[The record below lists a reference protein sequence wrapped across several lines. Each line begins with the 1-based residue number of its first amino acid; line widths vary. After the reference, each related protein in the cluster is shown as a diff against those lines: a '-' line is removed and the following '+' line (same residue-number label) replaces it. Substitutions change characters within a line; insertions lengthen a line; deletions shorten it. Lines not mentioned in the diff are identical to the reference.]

1 VDLPR
6 REGGIDVNLLIDSDT
21 HLFEPPGMWQQ
32 YVDPADRDVALHMA
46 KDDLGYTWLMFG
58 DRRLSLGGPHR
69 PGDVDGI
76 GAFRQRWLDGL
87 PAAFDLEEF
96 TASYSDPKARLDQLD
111 RAGFDAS
118 IMFPNY
124 GIGWERPLQDDLR
137 ATLANMTAWNRWIVE
152 IAAEGNGRLYPVAH
166 LSLRDPSWLD
176 AQMKALA
183 DGGIRLGLIPPTL
196 VDGRPL
202 SHPELD
208 RVWAGFVDHGIT
220 PVFHVANQPRPF
232 DEAWYGEELEGGIS
246 PLSVVFIWTG
256 AALALTDLILNG
268 VLERHPDLRLGVME
282 LSAVWVPQHLQLMD
296 GGYRHTARFNGESTQ
311 LSLMPSEY
319 FRRQVRVAAFSY
331 EQPNRLMERSGDIF
345 MACSDYPHTEGT
357 MTAIEDYSATG
368 LVPEEDSAGFFGGN
382 ASYLLRAPVPG

>member
-1 VDLPR
+1 VS
-6 REGGIDVNLLIDSDT
+6 LLIDSDT
-21 HLFEPPGMWQQ
+21 HLFEPSGMWRE
-32 YVDPADRDVALHMA
+32 YADPADRDVALHMA
-46 KDDLGYTWLMFG
+46 TDDHGYTWLMSG

-76 GAFRQRWLDGL
+76 GVFRRRLLDGL
-87 PAAFDLEEF
+87 PAEFDLEDF
-96 TASYSDPKARLDQLD
+96 TASYSDPGARLLELD

-124 GIGWERPLQDDLR
+124 GIGWERPMQDDVR

-152 IAAEGNGRLYPVAH
+152 IAGNGGGRLHPVAH
-166 LSLRDPSWLD
+166 LSLRDVTWFDNQLR
-176 AQMKALA
+176 QLA
-183 DGGIRLGLIPPTL
+183 EGGIRIALISPSL

-202 SHPELD
+202 SHPDLD
-208 RVWAGFVDHGIT
+208 RVWAAFVDHGIT

-232 DEAWYGEELEGGIS
+232 DEAWYGEDLEGGIS

-268 VLERHPDLRLGVME
+268 VLERYPELRMGIME
-282 LSAVWVPQHLQLMD
+282 LSARWVPQHMQMMD

-331 EQPNRLMERSGDIF
+331 ERPLDLMAASGDLF

-357 MTAIEDYSATG
+357 LTAIEDYAAVG
-368 LVPEEDSAGFFGGN
+368 LAPDAHPQFFGGN
-382 ASYLLRAPVPG
+382 ASFLLREPAPIA

>member
-1 VDLPR
+1 M
-6 REGGIDVNLLIDSDT
+6 NLLIDSDT
-21 HLFEPPGMWQQ
+21 HLFEPSGMWRQ
-32 YVDPADRDVALHMA
+32 YADPADRDVALHMA
-46 KDDLGYTWLMFG
+46 TDDLGYTWLMSG

-76 GAFRQRWLDGL
+76 GVFRRRLLDGL
-87 PAAFDLEEF
+87 PAEFDLEDF
-96 TASYSDPKARLDQLD
+96 TASYSDPGARLLELD

-124 GIGWERPLQDDLR
+124 GIGWERPMQDDVR

-152 IAAEGNGRLYPVAH
+152 IAGNGGGRLHPVAH
-166 LSLRDPSWLD
+166 LSLRDVTWFESQLR
-176 AQMKALA
+176 QLA
-183 DGGIRLGLIPPTL
+183 EGGIRIGLISPSL

-202 SHPELD
+202 SHPDLD
-208 RVWAGFVDHGIT
+208 RVWAAFVDYGIT

-232 DEAWYGEELEGGIS
+232 DEAWYGEDLEGGIS

-268 VLERHPDLRLGVME
+268 VLERYPDLRMGIME
-282 LSAVWVPQHLQLMD
+282 LSARWVPQHLQMMD

-319 FRRQVRVAAFSY
+319 FQRQVRVAAFSY
-331 EQPNRLMERSGDIF
+331 ERPLDLMAASGDLF

-357 MTAIEDYSATG
+357 LTAIEDYAAAG
-368 LVPEEDSAGFFGGN
+368 LAPDAHPNFFGGN
-382 ASYLLRAPVPG
+382 ASFLLREPASIT

>member
-1 VDLPR
+1 MD
-6 REGGIDVNLLIDSDT
+6 LLIDSDT
-21 HLFEPPGMWQQ
+21 HLFEPSGMWRA

-46 KDDLGYTWLMFG
+46 TDDLGYTWLMFG

-76 GAFRQRWLDGL
+76 GVFRQRFLDGL
-87 PAAFDLEEF
+87 PADFDLEEF
-96 TASYSDPKARLDQLD
+96 SASYSDPNARLLELD

-124 GIGWERPLQDDLR
+124 GIGWERHLQHDLR

-152 IAAEGNGRLYPVAH
+152 IAAKGGGRLFPVAH
-166 LSLRDPSWLD
+166 LSLRDLVWLE
-176 AQMKALA
+176 AQLETLA
-183 DGGIRLGLIPPTL
+183 AGGIRVGLIPPSL

-202 SHPELD
+202 SHPDLD
-208 RVWAGFVDHGIT
+208 RVWAAFVDHGIT
-220 PVFHVANQPRPF
+220 PVFHVANQARPF
-232 DEAWYGEELEGGIS
+232 DEAWYGKDMEGGIT

-268 VLERHPDLRLGVME
+268 VLERYPDLRMGIME
-282 LSAVWVPQHLQLMD
+282 LSARWVPQHLQMMD
-296 GGYRHTARFNGESTQ
+296 GGYRHTARFNGESTE

-319 FRRQVRVAAFSY
+319 FQRQVRVAAFSY
-331 EQPNRLMERSGDIF
+331 EQPHRLIKSSGDIF

-357 MTAIEDYSATG
+357 LTAMEDYAAAGLAPQDSA
-368 LVPEEDSAGFFGGN
+368 AGFFGRN
-382 ASYLLRAPVPG
+382 AAYLLREPSPN